1 MKNFKLFMSTI
12 MALSLVIC
20 LIFSIL
26 IPLNNLTY
34 NYNFINLV
42 QSTSLFSFF
51 SCMIITKI
59 LFKENRKKTFNFFKN
74 FIKKKEKIVL
84 EKKVPE
90 PDCGCKKKNRNT
102 KRFIGGFKSPPHCKN
117 PLTTNQRIFYFLYNK
132 LLIYCRINKN
142 WEEVNREE
150 KKVIGLLI

>member
-34 NYNFINLV
+34 NYNFINLA

-90 PDCGCKKKNRNT
+90 PDCGCKKK
-102 KRFIGGFKSPPHCKN
+102 KKN
-117 PLTTNQRIFYFLYNK
+117 
-132 LLIYCRINKN
+132 
-142 WEEVNREE
+142 
-150 KKVIGLLI
+150 KKIK